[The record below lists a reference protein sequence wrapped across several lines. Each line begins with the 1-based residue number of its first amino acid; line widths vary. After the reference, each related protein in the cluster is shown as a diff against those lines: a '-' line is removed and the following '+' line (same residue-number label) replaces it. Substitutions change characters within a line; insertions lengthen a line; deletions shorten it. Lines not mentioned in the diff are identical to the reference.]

1 METINMVLIVCT
13 YHMMRGLCPVQNG
26 QLQKEQFTTLPLF
39 NCKNIF
45 HGESKRSPQLFMAR
59 MESIRMHVEMGE
71 KKSLIYLSCRYLSQ
85 LLQHTSATRNYILP
99 HLYTTK
105 ELFSIS
111 TTQPVLTCISPPS
124 YQFHHLTASSKWETG
139 PNFT

>member
-59 MESIRMHVEMGE
+59 MESIRMHVEMGG
-71 KKSLIYLSCRYLSQ
+71 KKITNLFKLSLSFTVATTHICYQKLHPTTPIYNQRAFLHQHYATCFNLYQSSF
-85 LLQHTSATRNYILP
+85 LLVPPP
-99 HLYTTK
+99 H
-105 ELFSIS
+105 
-111 TTQPVLTCISPPS
+111 
-124 YQFHHLTASSKWETG
+124 SKL
-139 PNFT
+139 